1 MNKLMRLMKLWV
13 MNRKREYTILQECLA
28 MSKDKQEAI
37 HLGDSVVVKDLADSQ
52 DLRGSM
58 INLGK
63 EDKGEEVRL
72 LVIYLKNLR
81 NFLVV
86 NNNQEAQ
93 EEVNNLK

>member
-1 MNKLMRLMKLWV
+1 
-13 MNRKREYTILQECLA
+13 

-37 HLGDSVVVKDLADSQ
+37 HLGDSVVVKGLADSQ
-52 DLRGSM
+52 DLRDFM

-63 EDKGEEVRL
+63 EDKAEEVHL

>member
-1 MNKLMRLMKLWV
+1 
-13 MNRKREYTILQECLA
+13 

-37 HLGDSVVVKDLADSQ
+37 HSGDSEVVKGLADSQ

>member
-1 MNKLMRLMKLWV
+1 
-13 MNRKREYTILQECLA
+13 

-37 HLGDSVVVKDLADSQ
+37 HLGDSEVVKGLADSQ

-63 EDKGEEVRL
+63 EDKGEEVLL